1 MLSKLIKYEF
11 RSTYKI
17 LTVLYV
23 LVLLIAPFGTS
34 GRVFLDKLYNM
45 NIINSDLYDIF
56 VASYIFLYVII
67 LMSAN
72 FITIY
77 FLVNRFYKNMT
88 SNEGYLMHTLPVSV
102 HELLLSKI
110 IVSSIWTLIA
120 GIATVSSVIILI
132 SGFTGFENIINVISY
147 LFQEIF
153 SFAPISNTII
163 IIELIIMGIIS
174 LPLGIMVFYTSVC
187 IGHTVKKHKLL
198 GSVAGYIGIT
208 TAFNILSSL
217 FSPFYFTVFSKM
229 ESVSNIYAPI
239 TMVFLISIL
248 ISVSMLIGLYFIMQY
263 ILKNHL
269 NLE

>member
-1 MLSKLIKYEF
+1 MLNKLIKYEF

-17 LTVLYV
+17 LTVIYV

-34 GRVFLDKLYNM
+34 GRVFLDKLSNM

-56 VASYIFLYVII
+56 AATYIFLYVII

-102 HELLLSKI
+102 HDLLLSKI
-110 IVSSIWTLIA
+110 IVSSIWSFIA
-120 GIATVSSVIILI
+120 CLSTIFSVIILV
-132 SGFTGFENIINVISY
+132 SGFTGFDIIFNVISG

-153 SFAPISNTII
+153 SFAPISNAIVIT
-163 IIELIIMGIIS
+163 ELIIMGIIS
-174 LPLGIMVFYTSVC
+174 VPFGIMVFYASVC
-187 IGHTVKKHKLL
+187 IGHTVKKHKFL

-208 TAFNILSSL
+208 TVFNILSSIL
-217 FSPFYFTVFSKM
+217 SPFYFALFSKM
-229 ESVSNIYAPI
+229 ESLENIYTPVI
-239 TMVFLISIL
+239 IIFLISIL
-248 ISVSMLIGLYFIMQY
+248 ISLVMLVGLYFVMQY